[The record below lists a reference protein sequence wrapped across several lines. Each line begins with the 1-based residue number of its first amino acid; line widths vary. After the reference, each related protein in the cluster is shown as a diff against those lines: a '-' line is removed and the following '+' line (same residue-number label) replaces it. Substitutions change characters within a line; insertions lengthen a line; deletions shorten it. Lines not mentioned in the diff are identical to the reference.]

1 MSNSEPAIGR
11 VVLKLGGS
19 KVLRAAGLDDD
30 DHDIVT
36 RALAYRQMSER
47 VLSRIGAASGVA
59 SVVVTFVGFGVH
71 GGLPSATTA
80 GAIKSYVSGLSAGQT
95 GLGNY
100 LELLGYLLF
109 LAFATYLYAVARAV
123 GADRLHWLNV
133 LGFAA
138 AITYVAVSALA
149 IAAQQVIVESGKA
162 GVDANT
168 TLGFYIL
175 DNDAFTMS
183 FEIAAMFAITAGFV
197 LLTGGFALRAIGAAA
212 ILAGAALFITGLLGT
227 ISIQSSISQV
237 GLLLFEV
244 WVVAASVFLLIRP
257 TRMTRLTESD
267 ATHDRGLTA
276 E

>member
-1 MSNSEPAIGR
+1 MNPDPPA
-11 VVLKLGGS
+11 S
-19 KVLRAAGLDDD
+19 TTTTTASP
-30 DHDIVT
+30 T
-36 RALAYRQMSER
+36 MALAYRPMSER
-47 VLSRIGAASGVA
+47 VLSRIGAASGVV
-59 SVVVTFVGFGVH
+59 SFVVTFVGFGVH

-80 GAIKSYVSGLSAGQT
+80 AAIKSYVSGVTAGQT

-123 GADRLHWLNV
+123 GADRFHWLNV

-138 AITYVAVSALA
+138 ATTYVAVSALA

-168 TLGFYIL
+168 ALGFYIL

-183 FEIAAMFAITAGFV
+183 FEIAAMFAIAVGFV
-197 LLTGGFALRAIGAAA
+197 LSTGGFALRAIGGAA
-212 ILAGAALFITGLLGT
+212 ILAGAALFITGLVGT

-257 TRMTRLTESD
+257 ARMSRVTESG
-267 ATHDRGLTA
+267 ATHGQGLTA
-276 E
+276 D

>member
-1 MSNSEPAIGR
+1 MNPDPPA
-11 VVLKLGGS
+11 S
-19 KVLRAAGLDDD
+19 TTTTTAS
-30 DHDIVT
+30 T
-36 RALAYRQMSER
+36 TMALAYRPMSER
-47 VLSRIGAASGVA
+47 VLSRIGAASGVV
-59 SVVVTFVGFGVH
+59 SFVVTFVGFGVH

-80 GAIKSYVSGLSAGQT
+80 AAIKSYVSGVTAGQT

-123 GADRLHWLNV
+123 GADRFHWLNV

-138 AITYVAVSALA
+138 ATTYVAVSALA

-168 TLGFYIL
+168 ALGFYIL

-183 FEIAAMFAITAGFV
+183 FEIAAMFAIAVGFV
-197 LLTGGFALRAIGAAA
+197 LSTGGFALRAIGGAA
-212 ILAGAALFITGLLGT
+212 ILAGAALFITGLVGT

-257 TRMTRLTESD
+257 ARMSRVTESG
-267 ATHDRGLTA
+267 ATHGQGLTA
-276 E
+276 D